1 MKEKNW
7 KEMNGWEKAWEVT
20 QITFGALVIAL
31 GLLGLGK
38 GRQGS
43 RGGQGGSVWTVG
55 SSGKKSGSWSSGRH
69 GQLVKECTLI
79 LVLGLGEVKLGGRQD
94 KTVSTRKPFMKG

>member
-20 QITFGALVIAL
+20 QITVGGALVIAL

-38 GRQGS
+38 GGQGS

-55 SSGKKSGSWSSGRH
+55 SGGKKSGSWSSGRH
-69 GQLVKECTLI
+69 
-79 LVLGLGEVKLGGRQD
+79 R
-94 KTVSTRKPFMKG
+94 